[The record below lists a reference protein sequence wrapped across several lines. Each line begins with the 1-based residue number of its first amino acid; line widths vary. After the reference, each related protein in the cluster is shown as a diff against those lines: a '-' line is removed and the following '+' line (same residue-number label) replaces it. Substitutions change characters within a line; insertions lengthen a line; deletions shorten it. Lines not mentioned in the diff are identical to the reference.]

1 MNHALTSRGYYTV
14 PMGLGYLVLL
24 AVVQGLTE
32 FLPVSSSAHLIL
44 LPRLLETVDQGL
56 RVDVAANT
64 GTFLAVL
71 VYFRREVAA
80 MTVAAL
86 GASRDPARAA
96 DRRLAWLVGLGSV
109 PVLVCG
115 FLFRDLVAT
124 LGRDPV
130 LIAVTSIGFGLLLA
144 FADRYGRRTRAL
156 HDLTPVDAAFIGL
169 AQALALVP
177 GTSRSGITMTAGIA
191 ANLRRDQAARF
202 SFLLAVPVGAAA
214 AVWEAIG
221 FVRDGEWGMWWQLLL
236 VVVISALVGFGV
248 IHFLLGF
255 LRRRSLIGFAIY
267 RIALGAVI
275 LAIVYGPWRG

>member
-1 MNHALTSRGYYTV
+1 
-14 PMGLGYLVLL
+14 
-24 AVVQGLTE
+24 
-32 FLPVSSSAHLIL
+32 
-44 LPRLLETVDQGL
+44 
-56 RVDVAANT
+56 
-64 GTFLAVL
+64 
-71 VYFRREVAA
+71 

-86 GASRDPARAA
+86 GGGRDPARAA
-96 DRRLAWLVGLGSV
+96 ERRLAWLVALGSI

-130 LIAVTSIGFGLLLA
+130 LIAATSIVFGLLLA
-144 FADRYGRRTRAL
+144 LADRYGRRTRSL
-156 HDLTPVDAAFIGL
+156 HDVKLADAVFIGL

-191 ANLRRDQAARF
+191 ANLRRDEAARF

-214 AVWEAIG
+214 AVWEAVG

-236 VVVISALVGFGV
+236 VVAISALVGVAV

-267 RIALGAVI
+267 RIALGIVI
-275 LAIVYGPWRG
+275 LAVVYGPWRG